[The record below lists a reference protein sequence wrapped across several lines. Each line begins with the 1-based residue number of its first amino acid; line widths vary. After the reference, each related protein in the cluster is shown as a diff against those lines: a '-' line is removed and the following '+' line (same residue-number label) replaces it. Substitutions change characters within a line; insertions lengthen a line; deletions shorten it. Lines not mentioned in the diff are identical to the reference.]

1 MWDRGATSLLGR
13 SKAEV
18 RAEPDRADVVRE
30 NKAMQKKQWM
40 GKTQTENKSEFHRIL
55 FNYGTSVNTEDNF
68 ERSQRNKT
76 HMT

>member
-13 SKAEV
+13 SRAEE
-18 RAEPDRADVVRE
+18 RAEPDRAGVLRE

-40 GKTQTENKSEFHRIL
+40 GKTQTEKKSEFHRIL
-55 FNYGTSVNTEDNF
+55 FNYGTSVNTEDSCGRAR
-68 ERSQRNKT
+68 ENKA